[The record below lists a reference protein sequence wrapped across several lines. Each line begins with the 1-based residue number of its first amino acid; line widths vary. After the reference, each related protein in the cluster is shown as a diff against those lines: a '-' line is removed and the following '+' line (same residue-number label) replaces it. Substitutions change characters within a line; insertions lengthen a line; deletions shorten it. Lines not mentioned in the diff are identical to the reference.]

1 MQTAMSANAGDLQR
15 NVKASKYASLAVFL
29 TGALLTSCAGG
40 KENRA
45 YAVYSGGD
53 ARRGA
58 QVINMKQCGA
68 CHVIPGIN
76 GAAGLVGPPLFS
88 FARRTYVAGEIAN
101 TPDNLV
107 RWVMNPQSVEP
118 HTAMP
123 NLGLTEQ
130 QARDVAAYLYAR
142 E

>member
-1 MQTAMSANAGDLQR
+1 MNSPQLSRSAGF
-15 NVKASKYASLAVFL
+15 AVFL
-29 TGALLTSCAGG
+29 AATLLTSCAGG
-40 KENRA
+40 KETRA
-45 YAVYSGGD
+45 YAAYSGGD
-53 ARRGA
+53 PNRGA

-88 FARRTYVAGEIAN
+88 FARRTYVAGEVAN

-123 NLGLTEQ
+123 NLGLSEQ
-130 QARDVAAYLYAR
+130 QARDVAAFLYTR